1 VLRETD
7 PQTTIWELLLPEE
20 AKRLPTE
27 LARVDAYLDD
37 ERFIT
42 PWRGLFS
49 ARLGRPSV
57 PVDTLLRLLYLKH
70 RYGLG
75 YESLCREVA
84 DSLSWRRFCRIP
96 LDRPVPHPTTL
107 VKLVRRAGPEVIE
120 QVNAALVAKLAQGK
134 LLRARKLRVDTTV
147 VEADIDYPTDA
158 DLLEQA
164 VRKLGG
170 LVRRI
175 KGRGTASRTRFRD
188 RGRAAGRRMKQL
200 ARTLRRRT
208 GVAMAEVDRLTGEVA
223 RLARQTVREV
233 EVVARNAR
241 RTLARR
247 PGDGR
252 LGRLVG
258 ELDETIIHTGRLLAQ
273 TDQRLAGNRVIAD
286 RLVSLADPD
295 ARPIRK
301 GKPRHPTQFGYTLL
315 LAEDE
320 RGFIADHQ
328 LQQGNPP
335 DAPQLV
341 PAVQRVV
348 AVTGRAPGTVVGDR
362 GFGTAANDQAV
373 AALGVKRVGLQR
385 TGTPGTARLALERT
399 RAFPPAAQLAGRH
412 RGPHQPPQAR
422 LRAAPDAAT
431 PAGRCPHLGRAGHL
445 RLQPAAHDGC
455 RRLTRAPAADLP
467 TSTGAAT
474 PTRTSSGASSY
485 PGARLEEEAPMRRH
499 TRRQDTLDPGTGVTT
514 AGLDEPPEEPGCFT
528 TTLRCSRGVG
538 SIPLHGPSGSAS
550 RGSLGWRHGPGPM
563 WWRSG
568 SRWPVW
574 CSLVAQTP
582 RSWTALL
589 RRRIP
594 SRVSKA
600 PPPGSPRPG
609 ARGSR

>member
-27 LARVDAYLDD
+27 LAQVDAYLDD
-37 ERFIT
+37 ERFIA
-42 PWRGLFS
+42 PWRALFS

-57 PVDTLLRLLYLKH
+57 PIDTLLRLLYLKH

-75 YESLCREVA
+75 YESLCREVS
-84 DSLSWRRFCRIP
+84 DSIGWRRFCRIG

-107 VKLVRRAGPEVIE
+107 VKLVGRAGPEVIE
-120 QVNAALVAKLAQGK
+120 QLNTALVAKLAAGK

-158 DLLEQA
+158 DLLEHA

-175 KGRGTASRTRFRD
+175 KARGAASRTRFRD

-208 GVAMAEVDRLTGEVA
+208 GVAMSEVDRLTGEVA
-223 RLARQTVREV
+223 RIARRTLREV
-233 EVVARNAR
+233 QVVAGNAR
-241 RTLARR
+241 RALARR

-258 ELDETIIHTGRLLAQ
+258 ELDETITVTRRLLAQ
-273 TDQRLAGNRVIAD
+273 TDQRLAGNRVIPD

-315 LAEDE
+315 LAEEE

-341 PAVQRVV
+341 PAVQRVI
-348 AVTGRAPGTVVGDR
+348 AVTGRPPGTVVGDR
-362 GFGTAANDQAV
+362 GFGTAANDQAM

-385 TGTPGTARLALERT
+385 TGTPGKARLALERT
-399 RAFPPAAQLAGRH
+399 RRFR
-412 RGPHQPPQAR
+412 R
-422 LRAAPDAAT
+422 LRNWRVGIEA
-431 PAGRCPHLGRAGHL
+431 RISHLKRAFGL
-445 RLQPAAHDGC
+445 RRTRL
-455 RRLTRAPAADLP
+455 RRL
-467 TSTGAAT
+467 G
-474 PTRTSSGASSY
+474 
-485 PGARLEEEAPMRRH
+485 GAR
-499 TRRQDTLDPGTGVTT
+499 TW
-514 AGLDEPPEEPGCFT
+514 AGLGIFAYNLQRMT
-528 TTLRCSRGVG
+528 V
-538 SIPLHGPSGSAS
+538 
-550 RGSLGWRHGPGPM
+550 
-563 WWRSG
+563 
-568 SRWPVW
+568 
-574 CSLVAQTP
+574 VA
-582 RSWTALL
+582 
-589 RRRIP
+589 
-594 SRVSKA
+594 
-600 PPPGSPRPG
+600 G
-609 ARGSR
+609 